1 MFFQG
6 GRDGGTEGRDGKAK
20 KKGFEEL
27 ETQIRALKVGEGGM
41 EGGEKYVVWATAL
54 VIIYLEKEW
63 GEYEEEWEAAAKKA
77 KRWLLRSV
85 GGSEE
90 QVEEGGDGGGKEGI
104 GPGGG
109 FVDRERGGQ
118 GEIQRR
124 QRAGARKG

>member
-1 MFFQG
+1 VG
-6 GRDGGTEGRDGKAK
+6 VGREAVVLYFLSRREGGTDRRAGRKAK
-20 KKGFEEL
+20 KKGLEEL

-90 QVEEGGDGGGKEGI
+90 QVEEVMGK
-104 GPGGG
+104 
-109 FVDRERGGQ
+109 
-118 GEIQRR
+118 
-124 QRAGARKG
+124 ARKVLALVVVVL